1 MPACTLTT
9 LFKNLIQTLSGSDRP
24 PFTFSSVQPAELIK
38 EMESLNA
45 NKASGH
51 DGLPPRLLK
60 MISKEIAPS
69 LCTIFNT
76 SIETAA
82 WRETWKRGTWTPVF
96 KKDDRHDTSN
106 YRPITVLPV
115 VGKIYEKLLS
125 KQITNFMD
133 PILSDNLTAYRK
145 SHSCETTLIRLVE
158 EWKMEL
164 DCGKPV
170 GMLSTDMSKAF
181 DSLCSPLLIKKLESY
196 RFSDKALDLVRSY
209 FHNRQ
214 NRVKLVSVLSQW
226 RVLKRGCPQGSC
238 FGPLLW
244 NIYQNDLNYYF
255 TDRNISMY
263 ADDHQAYVS
272 GITLQNV
279 QNQLQEVGDEITVW
293 YDQNLLQGNFKKYQT
308 ITFGSDIKYPDKAIN
323 IKIGLEDIEQKD
335 EMKLLGVLIDSDLN
349 FSKHIAQVC
358 RKASQQIGVLS
369 RLKNLV
375 PVPAK
380 LTLFKSAIL
389 PHLTYCQKVWHFA
402 RASDK
407 RKLERIQERA
417 LRVIYLDKTSSY
429 EDLLKR
435 ANLDTLNER
444 RLKDI
449 LFLMYKVKHQM
460 APGYF
465 ETIVKRNDLKPYSLR
480 NSDFILP
487 RYNTVKYGRH
497 SIRYLGPLLWSK
509 LSSSERNAPTLK
521 DFKRMINCR
530 DISALDNSSCA
541 SCYLCNT

>member
-1 MPACTLTT
+1 
-9 LFKNLIQTLSGSDRP
+9 
-24 PFTFSSVQPAELIK
+24 
-38 EMESLNA
+38 
-45 NKASGH
+45 
-51 DGLPPRLLK
+51 
-60 MISKEIAPS
+60 
-69 LCTIFNT
+69 
-76 SIETAA
+76 
-82 WRETWKRGTWTPVF
+82 
-96 KKDDRHDTSN
+96 
-106 YRPITVLPV
+106 
-115 VGKIYEKLLS
+115 
-125 KQITNFMD
+125 
-133 PILSDNLTAYRK
+133 
-145 SHSCETTLIRLVE
+145 
-158 EWKMEL
+158 
-164 DCGKPV
+164 
-170 GMLSTDMSKAF
+170 
-181 DSLCSPLLIKKLESY
+181 
-196 RFSDKALDLVRSY
+196 
-209 FHNRQ
+209 
-214 NRVKLVSVLSQW
+214 
-226 RVLKRGCPQGSC
+226 
-238 FGPLLW
+238 
-244 NIYQNDLNYYF
+244 
-255 TDRNISMY
+255 
-263 ADDHQAYVS
+263 
-272 GITLQNV
+272 
-279 QNQLQEVGDEITVW
+279 
-293 YDQNLLQGNFKKYQT
+293 
-308 ITFGSDIKYPDKAIN
+308 
-323 IKIGLEDIEQKD
+323 
-335 EMKLLGVLIDSDLN
+335 MKLLGVLIDSDLN

-417 LRVIYLDKTSSY
+417 LRVIYLDKISSY

-460 APGYF
+460 VPGYY
-465 ETIVKRNDLKPYSLR
+465 ENIVKRNDLKPYSLR

-509 LSSSERNAPTLK
+509 LASSERNAPTLK

-530 DISALDNSSCA
+530 NISALDNSSCA